1 VFTQKRRFLCVWVGL
16 VAVVSLFVMAAGA
29 QIASRA
35 NASPLRSSASRSSG
49 SGGTLDLQA
58 VSRGPQGPIATAGF
72 SNDVASD
79 PPASSAI
86 PEAATHDKAVMKEA
100 APDGSQI
107 EVSKAVGDPHSA
119 DHKLPA
125 TLTVSTAALLELHAM
140 RQSAVDLC
148 LELPAK
154 YRTQLPQCAEIFK
167 HEIRLKALA
176 KNRK

>member
-1 VFTQKRRFLCVWVGL
+1 M
-16 VAVVSLFVMAAGA
+16 AVVSLFVMAAGA

-35 NASPLRSSASRSSG
+35 NTSPLRSSASLSSG
-49 SGGTLDLQA
+49 ALDLQA

-86 PEAATHDKAVMKEA
+86 SDAAAHDKAVIKEPE
-100 APDGSQI
+100 PDGSQI
-107 EVSKAVGDPHSA
+107 EVSKVTDPHSPNQ
-119 DHKLPA
+119 KFPA
-125 TLTVSTAALLELHAM
+125 TLTVSTAALLELHGM

-148 LELPAK
+148 LQLPAK

-176 KNRK
+176 KNHK